1 MANKIVD
8 ADSEDLKD
16 VDYSDLTSRL
26 ESEEKTSEE
35 ARQAETQG
43 VENKPIGGEE
53 SEFPLKFK
61 GKSVDEILNSY
72 QNLEQQYGKQGNELG
87 ELRKLADTLI
97 QKNLQEAQSQ
107 QVRNEE
113 AALTEEDFLENPL
126 QAVRRVVEEA
136 LQPIKGAINQTH
148 TESTLQRLQDK
159 HPDVGKIVNDT
170 QFQQWVMASTPRQDM
185 WLRASNGDFE
195 YADEL
200 FSQYKELTQTAHEK
214 QTEEVQKERERELQ
228 AATTVSGG
236 SSADVGS
243 SGLPMYKR
251 TELIR
256 LQIQDPQRYADLA
269 PEIYKAYKEDRV
281 R

>member
-1 MANKIVD
+1 MANNTIVD
-8 ADSEDLKD
+8 TDLDDTKA
-16 VDYSDLTSRL
+16 VDYSALTSRL
-26 ESEEKTSEE
+26 ESEETTSKE
-35 ARQAETQG
+35 AQQPGTQNLDDEDAE
-43 VENKPIGGEE
+43 VP
-53 SEFPLKFK
+53 SKFQ
-61 GKSVDEILNSY
+61 GKSVDDVLSSY

-107 QVRNEE
+107 QVQREE
-113 AALTEEDFLENPL
+113 DALTEDDFHENPL
-126 QAVRRVVEEA
+126 RAVRRVVEEA

-148 TESTLQRLQDK
+148 ADSTMQRLQTK
-159 HPDVGKIVNDT
+159 HPDVEKIVNDA
-170 QFQQWVMASTPRQDM
+170 QFQQWVMTSSPRQDM
-185 WLRASNGDFE
+185 WLKASNGDFE

-200 FSQYKELTQTAHEK
+200 FSQYKELNQSTHDK
-214 QTEEVQKERERELQ
+214 QTEHVQKERERELQ

-236 SSADVGS
+236 SSADAGS
-243 SGLPMYKR
+243 SGLPIYKR

-269 PEIYKAYKEDRV
+269 SEIYKAYEQGRV

>member
-1 MANKIVD
+1 MANNIVD
-8 ADSEDLKD
+8 SDLDDEKA

-26 ESEEKTSEE
+26 ESEETTSKE
-35 ARQAETQG
+35 AAEPEAQEIESASG
-43 VENKPIGGEE
+43 VEDTEVPA
-53 SEFPLKFK
+53 KFQ
-61 GKSVDEILNSY
+61 GKSVDDILSSY

-97 QKNLQEAQSQ
+97 QKNLQEAQVQ
-107 QVRNEE
+107 QVQQDE
-113 AALTEEDFLENPL
+113 AALTEEDFHENPL
-126 QAVRRVVEEA
+126 KAVRRVVEEA
-136 LQPIKGAINQTH
+136 LQPIKGAITQTQAD
-148 TESTLQRLQDK
+148 STLQRLQTK
-159 HPDVGKIVNDT
+159 HPDVEDIVNNA

-185 WLRASNGDFE
+185 WLKASNGDFE

-200 FSQYKELTQTAHEK
+200 FSQYKELTQTANEK
-214 QTEEVQKERERELQ
+214 QTEKVQKERERELQ

-236 SSADVGS
+236 SSADASS
-243 SGLPMYKR
+243 SGLPVYKR

-269 PEIYKAYKEDRV
+269 PEIYKAYEQGRV

>member
-1 MANKIVD
+1 MANNTIVD
-8 ADSEDLKD
+8 TDLDDTKA
-16 VDYSDLTSRL
+16 VDYSALTSRL
-26 ESEEKTSEE
+26 ESEETTS
-35 ARQAETQG
+35 
-43 VENKPIGGEE
+43 
-53 SEFPLKFK
+53 
-61 GKSVDEILNSY
+61 SY

-107 QVRNEE
+107 QVQREE
-113 AALTEEDFLENPL
+113 DALTEDDFHENPL
-126 QAVRRVVEEA
+126 RAVRRVVEEA

-148 TESTLQRLQDK
+148 ADSTMQRLQTK
-159 HPDVGKIVNDT
+159 HPDVEKIVNDA
-170 QFQQWVMASTPRQDM
+170 QFQQWVMTSSPRQDM
-185 WLRASNGDFE
+185 WLKASNGDFE

-200 FSQYKELTQTAHEK
+200 FSQYKELNQSTHDK
-214 QTEEVQKERERELQ
+214 QTEHVQKERERELQ

-236 SSADVGS
+236 SSADAGS
-243 SGLPMYKR
+243 SGLPIYKR

-269 PEIYKAYKEDRV
+269 SEIYKAYEQGRV